1 MWHFITKQPK
11 LDVFRVSASADAT
24 MATWG
29 GSTVDNLESI
39 TEDDDGQRGG
49 TNMEEEEDDGKLVSL
64 WAVRILTIYVTKH
77 WCRLSSAIYIWFQ
90 LFVMCHVSL
99 LIYSPQLS
107 KKKKH
112 FLKCI

>member
-1 MWHFITKQPK
+1 M

-64 WAVRILTIYVTKH
+64 GPWFMWQNIDAGSLVPFIFD
-77 WCRLSSAIYIWFQ
+77 SS
-90 LFVMCHVSL
+90 
-99 LIYSPQLS
+99 
-107 KKKKH
+107 
-112 FLKCI
+112 FL

>member
-1 MWHFITKQPK
+1 M

-64 WAVRILTIYVTKH
+64 W
-77 WCRLSSAIYIWFQ
+77 
-90 LFVMCHVSL
+90 
-99 LIYSPQLS
+99 P
-107 KKKKH
+107 
-112 FLKCI
+112 

>member
-1 MWHFITKQPK
+1 M

-49 TNMEEEEDDGKLVSL
+49 TNMEEEEDDGKLVNL

-77 WCRLSSAIYIWFQ
+77 
-90 LFVMCHVSL
+90 
-99 LIYSPQLS
+99 
-107 KKKKH
+107 
-112 FLKCI
+112 

>member
-1 MWHFITKQPK
+1 M

-64 WAVRILTIYVTKH
+64 WAVRILSIYVTKH
-77 WCRLSSAIYIWFQ
+77 WCRLSSAIYLYLIPAF
-90 LFVMCHVSL
+90 CNVS
-99 LIYSPQLS
+99 
-107 KKKKH
+107 
-112 FLKCI
+112 CIIVNLQPTII

>member
-1 MWHFITKQPK
+1 M

-64 WAVRILTIYVTKH
+64 GRENLDDLCDKTLMQAL
-77 WCRLSSAIYIWFQ
+77 
-90 LFVMCHVSL
+90 
-99 LIYSPQLS
+99 
-107 KKKKH
+107 
-112 FLKCI
+112 